1 MSRHESGKTLNI
13 LRTLGIE
20 TEKVTLPHVS
30 KASASTVVERQVKLE
45 MQGSEA
51 RCGWIGISNSL
62 TINWGII

>member
-51 RCGWIGISNSL
+51 RCLDWNLKLANYKLGQVI
-62 TINWGII
+62 